1 MLSVMIGLV
10 AVLLASTAW
19 GQGEL
24 VLPNETNDQQFAE
37 IVKKFPNAESLW
49 IVNTKV
55 TDAGLVH
62 LEKLQKLNVLSIR
75 SAQIT
80 DAGLVHLK
88 KLPNLKILILQH
100 HLYPD
105 FPTTTDTGL
114 AHLKGLINLKGLDL
128 GGIGVTDAGM
138 EHLKELT
145 KLKSLDLADTQVTD
159 VGLAHLKGLTNLKRL
174 YLHNTQVTDAGLIHL
189 KGLTKLEW
197 LSLSYTS
204 ITDAGLVH
212 LKGLTKLEELY
223 LSHTKVTGAGLEFLK
238 ELTSMKS
245 LSLNDTPVSDVGLA
259 HLKGLSNLKWLEI
272 KKTKISPSGIQN
284 LRKILHCEIRYSYSQ
299 EDVEEHALTK
309 TLVMEIVKALN
320 KYYLDN
326 GRKFPQ
332 NLKSL
337 EERSKSTGKPYM
349 ETLPK
354 DAWGNNFLY
363 ERLYKGRNFKLTS
376 YGSDGLYGDLGFGA
390 DIKASKTGVEQD
402 KQYYSREDL
411 EEHAL
416 VMQARTLSDEVLA
429 LLQRLKPGDYHHK
442 RQCLNVTSLELRYAK
457 ITDEDLIHLG
467 ELVNLEDLD
476 LAFNPISDVGLLHLK
491 GLKNLEYLSISSPHV
506 TEAGLRKLRVALPNL
521 SVQYADLDIPENCT
535 DQQLDELIR
544 GQTQLTKIHLMDTKI
559 TDAGL
564 VHLKEFT
571 RLKSLQ
577 FVNAEQVTDAGL
589 VHLKGLTNLEELYL
603 WNTKVTDAGLVHLK
617 GLTKLKMLW
626 LRGNKVTDAGV
637 QELQKALP
645 NCEIQR

>member
-1 MLSVMIGLV
+1 
-10 AVLLASTAW
+10 
-19 GQGEL
+19 
-24 VLPNETNDQQFAE
+24 
-37 IVKKFPNAESLW
+37 
-49 IVNTKV
+49 
-55 TDAGLVH
+55 
-62 LEKLQKLNVLSIR
+62 
-75 SAQIT
+75 
-80 DAGLVHLK
+80 
-88 KLPNLKILILQH
+88 
-100 HLYPD
+100 
-105 FPTTTDTGL
+105 
-114 AHLKGLINLKGLDL
+114 
-128 GGIGVTDAGM
+128 
-138 EHLKELT
+138 
-145 KLKSLDLADTQVTD
+145 
-159 VGLAHLKGLTNLKRL
+159 
-174 YLHNTQVTDAGLIHL
+174 
-189 KGLTKLEW
+189 
-197 LSLSYTS
+197 
-204 ITDAGLVH
+204 
-212 LKGLTKLEELY
+212 
-223 LSHTKVTGAGLEFLK
+223 
-238 ELTSMKS
+238 
-245 LSLNDTPVSDVGLA
+245 
-259 HLKGLSNLKWLEI
+259 
-272 KKTKISPSGIQN
+272 
-284 LRKILHCEIRYSYSQ
+284 
-299 EDVEEHALTK
+299 
-309 TLVMEIVKALN
+309 
-320 KYYLDN
+320 
-326 GRKFPQ
+326 
-332 NLKSL
+332 
-337 EERSKSTGKPYM
+337 M

-577 FVNAEQVTDAGL
+577 FVGAEQVTDAGL
-589 VHLKGLTNLEELYL
+589 VHLKGLKELEVLFII
-603 WNTKVTDAGLVHLK
+603 NTQVTDAGLAHLK
-617 GLTKLKMLW
+617 RLTNLKILC
-626 LRGNKVTDAGV
+626 LSGNKVTDAGV

-645 NCEIQR
+645 NCDIER